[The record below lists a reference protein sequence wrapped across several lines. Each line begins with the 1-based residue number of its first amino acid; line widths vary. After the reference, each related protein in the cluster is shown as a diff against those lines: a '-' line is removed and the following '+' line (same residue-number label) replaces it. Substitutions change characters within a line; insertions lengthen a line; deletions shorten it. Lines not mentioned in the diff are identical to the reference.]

1 MDQKWTVNAIAKSN
15 LHDWVHRVYFALL
28 LFTANA
34 FFVFDSW
41 GLFLSLFQLVQI
53 FFEADS
59 LFYFHVYAISF
70 FFFNPWIVLIN
81 QCLKRMNAFLFR
93 WWLFTCFL
101 RIKKLL
107 RLDAGL
113 NDSLVMDFFCGKCRL
128 FSASNVLYL
137 PRHCTMQ
144 PVRLTCELCQKI
156 PKMKDSF
163 ESSSK
168 RNQVFQPAFETAT
181 RRCQIKIRSNNN
193 IFPFFD
199 CD

>member
-1 MDQKWTVNAIAKSN
+1 M
-15 LHDWVHRVYFALL
+15 
-28 LFTANA
+28 
-34 FFVFDSW
+34 
-41 GLFLSLFQLVQI
+41 
-53 FFEADS
+53 
-59 LFYFHVYAISF
+59 
-70 FFFNPWIVLIN
+70 LIN
-81 QCLKRMNAFLFR
+81 QRLKRMNAFLFR
-93 WWLFTCFL
+93 WRLSTCFL

-113 NDSLVMDFFCGKCRL
+113 KDSLVMDIFCGKCRL